1 MGRVIDGADRVQRRW
16 SGLGYPLAVIYK
28 YFDDQGNYLAA
39 IITYYAFIAIF
50 PLLLLG
56 SSILG
61 FILQG
66 NAQLKADLIDSALAQ
81 FPIIGDQLGRP
92 EGLQGSTTGV
102 VVGGLVALYGAMG
115 LGQALQNALNIA
127 WSVPRNSRPNPVLL
141 RLKSLFLLLT
151 AGVAVLTVSILST
164 LAANTQVLGGSVS
177 SYRWPITVATVL
189 VNTAVLTLLFRF
201 GAARTHRV
209 VMGAVPGALTASL
222 LWVLLQKVGTVYVT
236 NVLAETSKMNGT
248 FGLVLGL
255 IGIIWLTAV
264 IGVLG
269 IEVNVVLERRLWP
282 RALLTPFTDRVS
294 LTEADRRAYAGYA
307 RSQRHKG
314 FQQVEVS
321 FGPSPVEEPGESR
334 IESSDGRVASSDG

>member
-1 MGRVIDGADRVQRRW
+1 M
-16 SGLGYPLAVIYK
+16 LGYPVAVIYK

-61 FILQG
+61 FFLEGNPDLQ
-66 NAQLKADLIDSALAQ
+66 QDLLDSALAQ

-92 EGLQGSTTGV
+92 EGLQGSTEAIVIGAV
-102 VVGGLVALYGAMG
+102 VALYGALG

-141 RLKSLFLLLT
+141 RFKSLFLLMT
-151 AGVAVLTVSILST
+151 AGVAVLAVSVLST
-164 LAANTQVLGGSVS
+164 LAANTEVFGSSVS
-177 SYRWPITVATVL
+177 TYRWPITLITVV
-189 VNTAVLTLLFRF
+189 VNTLVLTALFRV
-201 GAARTHRV
+201 GAARGHSIWTGSIP
-209 VMGAVPGALTASL
+209 GAVVASL
-222 LWVLLQKVGTVYVT
+222 LWIGLQKLGTVYVT
-236 NVLAETSKMNGT
+236 NVLGETEGMNQT
-248 FGLVLGL
+248 FALVLGL
-255 IGIIWLTAV
+255 IGLIWLTAV

-294 LTEADRRAYAGYA
+294 LTEADRRAYTSYA
-307 RSQRHKG
+307 RAQRHKG
-314 FQQVEVS
+314 FETVEVH
-321 FGPSPVEEPGESR
+321 FTDTQKIRLRTAEVEDDQADHVP
-334 IESSDGRVASSDG
+334 